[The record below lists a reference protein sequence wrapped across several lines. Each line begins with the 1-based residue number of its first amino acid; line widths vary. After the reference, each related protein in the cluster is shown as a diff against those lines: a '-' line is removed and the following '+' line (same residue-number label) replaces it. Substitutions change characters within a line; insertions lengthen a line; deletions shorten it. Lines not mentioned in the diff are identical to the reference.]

1 MNILQI
7 KGDIVK
13 RVSDLIK
20 VILRKAK
27 TFIGAVIDDNVGIYA
42 AQASFFILISAV
54 PFIML
59 LISLIKFFV
68 PSHIEQIDMLTAIND
83 FAPQQIINFLTSV
96 VNEVFDQSSTV
107 SVVSVTAVTTLW
119 MSSRGIMALSQ
130 GLTGVYKQEKQNY
143 FYARAKSI
151 LYTMIFI
158 AALLLTIIVFGFGT
172 KIEEVLKAHF
182 PILGEMARMLLSV
195 RVVLFVIILT
205 LSLAL
210 VYKFLSKTS
219 NSFKYQIPGA
229 LCSASGWILF
239 SYIYSIYIE
248 HFSRYSYVY
257 GSLTALVFLML
268 WLYFCMNIFLYGA
281 EINKLYA
288 DRFKKK
294 F

>member
-1 MNILQI
+1 M
-7 KGDIVK
+7 K

-20 VILRKAK
+20 IIFKKAK

-42 AQASFFILISAV
+42 AQASFFIMISSV

-59 LISLIKFFV
+59 LIALIKYFI
-68 PSHIEQIDMLTAIND
+68 PSNIEQLDVLTTIND
-83 FAPQQIINFLTSV
+83 FAPQQIINFLTSII
-96 VNEVFDQSSTV
+96 NEIFDQSSTV

-119 MSSRGIMALSQ
+119 MASRGLMALSQ
-130 GLTGVYKQEKQNY
+130 GLTSVYKQEKQNY
-143 FYARAKSI
+143 FYARAKSV

-172 KIEEVLKAHF
+172 KIEVFLKMRF
-182 PILGEMARMLLSV
+182 PILGAMARMLLSI
-195 RVVLFVIILT
+195 RVLLFVILLT
-205 LSLAL
+205 LSFAL
-210 VYKFLSKTS
+210 FYKFLSKTS
-219 NSFKYQIPGA
+219 NGFRYQIPGA